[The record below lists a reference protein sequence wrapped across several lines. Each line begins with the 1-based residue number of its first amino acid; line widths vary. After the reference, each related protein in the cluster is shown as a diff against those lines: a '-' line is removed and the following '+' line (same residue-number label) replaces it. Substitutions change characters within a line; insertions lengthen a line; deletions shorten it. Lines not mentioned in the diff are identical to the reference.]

1 VAAGSRCAEAH
12 QPFAG
17 ERGWHGKLYTV
28 TITETKRG
36 LSLALLPAAGVSVS
50 AFLLFAV
57 QERLAGYIVLVVSI
71 GVAFLV
77 DRDLFR
83 SLLLIG
89 VGLSIISTISVAAD
103 ISYLNMAVMGTV
115 LTLAVAVPY
124 LLERHGFRRRT
135 IRFPLKTGQKWTPL
149 ERSYLPLVIVLGWAI
164 LPSYFI
170 GSGAYRNWPAIH
182 EFDEL
187 ARLFVGVNAV
197 GIWDEMFFICVVFA
211 LLRRHFP
218 LWQANLLQAVIFSSF
233 LWELGYQEWGP
244 LLTFPFALLQGW
256 IFSRTKSLL
265 YVICVHLLF
274 DLVVFLVLVHAH
286 NPQWLNI
293 FIVLGA

>member
-1 VAAGSRCAEAH
+1 M
-12 QPFAG
+12 
-17 ERGWHGKLYTV
+17 T
-28 TITETKRG
+28 TTDTK
-36 LSLALLPAAGVSVS
+36 LSLSVGFVPAAGVAAS
-50 AFLLFAV
+50 AFLLFAAE
-57 QERLAGYIVLVVSI
+57 QRLAAYVVLGVS
-71 GVAFLV
+71 VAVSALV

-83 SLLLIG
+83 SLLLIAL
-89 VGLSIISTISVAAD
+89 GLCIISTISVAAD

-115 LTLAVAVPY
+115 LILAVAVPY
-124 LLERHGFRRRT
+124 LLERHGYRRRT
-135 IRFPLKTGQKWTPL
+135 IRFPLKTGQRWTRL
-149 ERSYLPLVIVLGWAI
+149 ERSYLPVVVLLGWAI

-182 EFDEL
+182 EIDEVL
-187 ARLFVGVNAV
+187 RLFVGVNAV

-233 LWELGYQEWGP
+233 LWELGYKEWGP

-256 IFSRTKSLL
+256 IFSRTKSLT

-286 NPQWLNI
+286 NPRWLDI
-293 FIVLGA
+293 FVVFGG

>member
-1 VAAGSRCAEAH
+1 
-12 QPFAG
+12 
-17 ERGWHGKLYTV
+17 V
-28 TITETKRG
+28 TITETKSA
-36 LSLALLPAAGVSVS
+36 LSLGLLPAAGVSVS

-57 QERLAGYIVLVVSI
+57 QERLAGYLVLAVSI

-103 ISYLNMAVMGTV
+103 ISYLNMAVMGVV

-124 LLERHGFRRRT
+124 LLERYGYRRRT
-135 IRFPLKTGQKWTPL
+135 IRFPLKTGQRWTRL
-149 ERSYLPLVIVLGWAI
+149 ERAYLPLVIVLGWAI

-233 LWELGYQEWGP
+233 LWELGYQQWGP

-286 NPQWLNI
+286 NPEWLNI
-293 FIVLGA
+293 FVVLGG

>member
-1 VAAGSRCAEAH
+1 
-12 QPFAG
+12 
-17 ERGWHGKLYTV
+17 V

-135 IRFPLKTGQKWTPL
+135 IRFPLKSGQKWTPL

-197 GIWDEMFFICVVFA
+197 GIWDEVFFICVVFA

-233 LWELGYQEWGP
+233 LWELGYQSWGP

-286 NPQWLNI
+286 NPEWLNI
-293 FIVLGA
+293 FVVLGG